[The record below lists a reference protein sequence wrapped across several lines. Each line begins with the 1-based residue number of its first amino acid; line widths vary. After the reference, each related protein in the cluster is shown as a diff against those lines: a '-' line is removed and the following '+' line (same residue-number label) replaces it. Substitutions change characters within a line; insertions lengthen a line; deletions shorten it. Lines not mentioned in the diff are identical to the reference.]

1 MRESEPKTMTGHS
14 GSKQDLKLRKMGSR
28 MVKAVRF
35 NGDTFRELRDDPSA
49 TAQSLSL
56 IAIVGLCYGAGL
68 GLFGFFIAGIS
79 MLEVLTITLI
89 GLLAAIVIALLWS
102 LTSLLIVRKLFRGR
116 IGYWAFA
123 RPFFFAWTPG
133 LFFILMS
140 GPIPIVFEIVR
151 ATSTVWIGIATVFA
165 VKNAV
170 GISTQQSML
179 TFITSTVSLIFVGTI
194 LLSLIQFLIIR

>member
-1 MRESEPKTMTGHS
+1 
-14 GSKQDLKLRKMGSR
+14 

-56 IAIVGLCYGAGL
+56 IAIVGVCYGAGL

-89 GLLAAIVIALLWS
+89 GLLAAIVIALIWS

-133 LFFILMS
+133 LFFVLMS

>member
-1 MRESEPKTMTGHS
+1 
-14 GSKQDLKLRKMGSR
+14 
-28 MVKAVRF
+28 MVKAVGF
-35 NGDTFRELRDDPSA
+35 NGDIFRELRDDPSA

-56 IAIVGLCYGAGL
+56 IAIVGVCYGAGL

-89 GLLAAIVIALLWS
+89 GLLAAIVIALVWS
-102 LTSLLIVRKLFRGR
+102 LTSLLIVRNLFRGR

-133 LFFILMS
+133 LFFVLMS

-165 VKNAV
+165 VRNAA

>member
-14 GSKQDLKLRKMGSR
+14 GSKQDLNLRKMASR
-28 MVKAVRF
+28 MVKAARL

-49 TAQSLSL
+49 TVQSLSL

-68 GLFGFFIAGIS
+68 GLFGFSIAGIS
-79 MLEVLTITLI
+79 MLEVLIITLI
-89 GLLAAIVIALLWS
+89 GLLAAFVIALVLS
-102 LTSLLIVRKLFRGR
+102 ITSLLIVRKLFRGR
-116 IGYWAFA
+116 IGYWALA
-123 RPFFFAWTPG
+123 RPFFFSWTPG
-133 LFFILMS
+133 LLFILMS
-140 GPIPIVFEIVR
+140 EPIPLVFDIVR
-151 ATSTVWIGIATVFA
+151 ATSTVWICIATVFA

-170 GISTQQSML
+170 GISTQQSLL

>member
-1 MRESEPKTMTGHS
+1 MTRHP
-14 GSKQDLKLRKMGSR
+14 GSNPDFNLRRMGSR
-28 MVKAVRF
+28 MVKTARF

-49 TAQSLSL
+49 TAQSVSL
-56 IAIVGLCYGAGL
+56 VAIVGLCYGAGL

-79 MLEVLTITLI
+79 MLEVLTIALI
-89 GLLAAIVIALLWS
+89 GSSVAIVIALVWS
-102 LTSLLIVRKLFRGR
+102 VTSLLIVRRVFRGR
-116 IGYWAFA
+116 IGYWKFA

-133 LFFILMS
+133 LLFILMS
-140 GPIPIVFEIVR
+140 EPIPIVFEIVR
-151 ATSTVWIGIATVFA
+151 ATSTVWIGVASVFA

-194 LLSLIQFLIIR
+194 LQSLIQFLVVR